1 MSNLSSSSSDNSAR
15 EATCVSLCAAPRPE
29 SGRGSTHVR
38 DARGHELGLVLRQ
51 IQFLQQA
58 RERQRLLGAAA
69 AADATPKNTTRRR
82 PAVVAARNVE
92 HVKHW
97 YLCQRWRA
105 VRWCAC
111 AASERMGRDRCDAL
125 RGAEAARLL
134 RGAWMLPQI
143 LPSQVCER
151 PAPARRPRESS
162 TRGAG
167 PGPLP
172 GAVVGNPVRARGL
185 S

>member
-15 EATCVSLCAAPRPE
+15 EATCVLRGRCDGTE
-29 SGRGSTHVR
+29 SGRWSQHVR

-51 IQFLQQA
+51 VQFLQQA
-58 RERQRLLGAAA
+58 RERLRLLGAAA
-69 AADATPKNTTRRR
+69 AADAAPKNTTRRR

-172 GAVVGNPVRARGL
+172 GAVVGNPVK

>member
-15 EATCVSLCAAPRPE
+15 GATWVTLCAAPRPE

-51 IQFLQQA
+51 VQFLQQA
-58 RERQRLLGAAA
+58 RERLRLLGAAA
-69 AADATPKNTTRRR
+69 AADAAPKNTTRRR

-167 PGPLP
+167 PGLLP
-172 GAVVGNPVRARGL
+172 GAVVGNPVKT
-185 S
+185 

>member
-1 MSNLSSSSSDNSAR
+1 M
-15 EATCVSLCAAPRPE
+15 
-29 SGRGSTHVR
+29 
-38 DARGHELGLVLRQ
+38 
-51 IQFLQQA
+51 
-58 RERQRLLGAAA
+58 
-69 AADATPKNTTRRR
+69 
-82 PAVVAARNVE
+82 AVVVIALGMAVVFLAMAFIAFAVVVVMIVTSVTVHGRVLVCALKSDGYMLLQKRTRNVE

-172 GAVVGNPVRARGL
+172 GAVVGNPVK